1 MHFTH
6 LQLSNFRLYR
16 SLSLELP
23 EGLNVFWGAN
33 AQGKTALLEALY
45 LLATSRSFRTQS
57 EVELVRW
64 DEEVARISSRLARD
78 SGRERRL
85 EFAWQRQG
93 QKVTREVR
101 LMGQPVRKLGEFLGE
116 VLLTLFVPG
125 DLSLIQGGPQE
136 RRRFLDLTL
145 CKLYPTYLAA
155 LSQYQR
161 VIKQRNELLKRGHAA
176 GELEPWD
183 LLLVQNAGQL
193 MARRH
198 ELALDL
204 DGRFQRLYRRL
215 SREEAP
221 LSLTYAPNSTE
232 LEADLMRRR
241 AEELRLRTSL
251 VGPHRDEL
259 QVRLGSRSLRRFGSQ
274 GQQRTA
280 VLALRLAEAEVLT
293 ERSGESAMVLLDDCL
308 SELDPSRQERLLD
321 SLTGYRQ
328 VFLTT
333 AVPVSGL
340 PGTLWRVEAGQIAK
354 PTPC

>member
-57 EVELVRW
+57 EVELLRW
-64 DEEVARISSRLARD
+64 ENEVARISSRLARD

-85 EFAWQRQG
+85 EFAWQRLG

-125 DLSLIQGGPQE
+125 DLSLVQGGPQE

-161 VIKQRNELLKRGHAA
+161 VLKQRNELLKRGNAS
-176 GELEPWD
+176 ELEPWD

-193 MARRH
+193 MTRRQ
-198 ELALDL
+198 ELAIDL
-204 DGRFQRLYRRL
+204 DSRFQQLYRQL
-215 SREEAP
+215 SHEDAP

-232 LEADLMRRR
+232 LEADLLRRR
-241 AEELRLRTSL
+241 AEEFRLRTSL

-259 QVRLGSRSLRRFGSQ
+259 LVRLGARSLRRFGSQ

-308 SELDPSRQERLLD
+308 SELDPSRQERLLN

-340 PGTLWRVEAGQIAK
+340 PGTLWRVEEGQIAK